1 LVIMWLVWAP
11 LLFFSVVLFIG
22 SIVGYRN
29 TRYERFPNFITP
41 TIMLLMSLGIIYLFA
56 VRYDS
61 GTITTDNV
69 YYQNCDE
76 VRSAGEDPLY
86 VDEPGYRLAL
96 DRDND
101 GIACEK

>member
-1 LVIMWLVWAP
+1 MNMWLIWIP
-11 LLFFSVVLFIG
+11 LILFSVVLFIG

-29 TRYERFPNFITP
+29 TRYERFPNYITP
-41 TIMLLMSLGIIYLFA
+41 TIMLLLSLSIIYLFA
-56 VRYDS
+56 VRDES
-61 GTITTDNV
+61 GTNTTDNV

-86 VDEPGYRLAL
+86 SDEPGYRPAL

-101 GIACEK
+101 GVACER